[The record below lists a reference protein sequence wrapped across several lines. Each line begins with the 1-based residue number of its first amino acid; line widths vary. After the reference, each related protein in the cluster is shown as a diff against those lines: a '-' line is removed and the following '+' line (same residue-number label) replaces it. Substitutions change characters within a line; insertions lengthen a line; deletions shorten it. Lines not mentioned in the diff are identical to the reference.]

1 MRVLLA
7 TVLLAIAG
15 CSPQATEPQAGTI
28 PDLDKT
34 FKFDSLTVINDAGEP
49 LQFDVYVARSWEQ
62 QRQGLMF
69 VRHMPETTGMLFI
82 YPGED
87 VRSMWMKNTYI
98 PLDMVFARADG
109 SVINVISDTV
119 PQTLYSNRSARP
131 ARFVLELNAG
141 TARRLGIGTRSR
153 LLWEDDV
160 D

>member
-1 MRVLLA
+1 MKAWLAALLI
-7 TVLLAIAG
+7 AIAG
-15 CSPQATEPQAGTI
+15 CSPQATEPQTGTI

-34 FKFDSLTVINDAGEP
+34 FEFDSLTVINDAGEP
-49 LQFDVYVARSWEQ
+49 LQFDVYLARSWEQ

-69 VRHMPETTGMLFI
+69 VRQMPETTGMLFI

-109 SVINVISDTV
+109 SVINVITDTV
-119 PQTLYSNRSARP
+119 PQTLHSNKSARP
-131 ARFVLELNAG
+131 ARYVLELNAG